1 MLVIKLESEPKLLY
15 GEWKGKW
22 WLFFQLLSDSI
33 SRMNSFRIK
42 DRERKTDGGK
52 EQNGS
57 NLDFLKNDSM
67 CNGKPF
73 ICLYAI
79 NDDILSLVAYSTNLT
94 REKTLFVS

>member
-1 MLVIKLESEPKLLY
+1 
-15 GEWKGKW
+15 
-22 WLFFQLLSDSI
+22 
-33 SRMNSFRIK
+33 MNSFRIK

-67 CNGKPF
+67 FNGKPS